1 MGVSPV
7 PDMTIGQFS
16 SLIPLTALHQE
27 RPLHRAHVRGAL
39 CHRAHVGG
47 AHAFW
52 SFHRAQEL
60 GPHPTT
66 QRLHVTAVEFPE

>member
-1 MGVSPV
+1 MGVSPA
-7 PDMTIGQFS
+7 PDRTIGQFS

-27 RPLHRAHVRGAL
+27 PPLHRAHVRGA
-39 CHRAHVGG
+39 R
-47 AHAFW
+47 AFW

-60 GPHPTT
+60 GPRPTT